1 MAKDG
6 CGSPRPRPPGGGAVS
21 TGPSE
26 RGQGTVE
33 YGLLIAAGALFVI
46 VGMLFL
52 AGGVESLFERAGS
65 AERPGAQAPPFT
77 PPSRACDASYQ
88 DVCVP
93 PPPPDLDCPDLED
106 RGIPLPVTVVG
117 NDPHDLDPDGDG
129 LGC

>member
-1 MAKDG
+1 
-6 CGSPRPRPPGGGAVS
+6 V
-21 TGPSE
+21 
-26 RGQGTVE
+26 V
-33 YGLLIAAGALFVI
+33 YGLLIAAGALFAI

-52 AGGVESLFERAGS
+52 AGGVEGLFERAGS

-88 DVCVP
+88 GVCVP
-93 PPPPDLDCPDLED
+93 PPPPDLDCPDLVD

-117 NDPHDLDPDGDG
+117 SDPHDLDPDGDG